1 MSDKIVQFNE
11 EVKMLEQVG
20 VMSEVVYSQQNQYY
34 YDVRMFDLAIIKTL
48 IDTIFSSK
56 FIQRR
61 KVRS

>member
-1 MSDKIVQFNE
+1 
-11 EVKMLEQVG
+11 MLEQVG